1 MKYYVTKINDNGNIA
16 VDDTILVKDVQSAAG
31 SRILEGFKPLFSAEA
46 VTRLENKGYTIS
58 GKTNVGEFG
67 LDLAGEFSYYA
78 EKSADIKGAAAELVA
93 NGEVKAALGVDMNG
107 STRRSA
113 ALSGVDF
120 LKPTYGTVSRYGI
133 ISCAASGE
141 QLGVYA
147 KNAEGIKE
155 IMDVIAGH
163 DDKDGTSLRNE
174 SYDYT
179 INSDVS
185 GKKVCII
192 KELMEK
198 DLSKYESLS
207 LIYKKNNVKILSFD
221 MEEYPKNLKILS
233 SPPLVIY
240 CRGKFINLNERFCIS
255 VVGTRKITD
264 YGINCTKNI
273 TSDIARRGAVIVS
286 GMAAGVDSYAHNAAL
301 DEGMPTVA
309 VIGTGVNMVYPKSNS
324 ALMKRIMENGMVISE
339 YQFNSEPKP
348 WHFPERNRII
358 AGLSKGTLVVE
369 GEEQSGSLITANYAI
384 EFNRDVFAVPGNI
397 DSLMSKGTNNLIKKG
412 AYAAVSAE
420 DVLGQYRDVYGH
432 LLKPILRTPA
442 DVSDY
447 EKEYEKQETA
457 KEIISLDGLSDK
469 EKIYTCLGADAM
481 HIDVICEMTNL
492 SAQVV
497 NSSLLMLELEGK
509 IMSYAGNMYSRK
521 DI

>member
-163 DDKDGTSLRNE
+163 DNKDGTSLRNE

-192 KELMEK
+192 KELMDK
-198 DLSKYESLS
+198 ADDDVKAKVKAYADALSK
-207 LIYKKNNVKILSFD
+207 K
-221 MEEYPKNLKILS
+221 
-233 SPPLVIY
+233 
-240 CRGKFINLNERFCIS
+240 G
-255 VVGTRKITD
+255 
-264 YGINCTKNI
+264 
-273 TSDIARRGAVIVS
+273 
-286 GMAAGVDSYAHNAAL
+286 
-301 DEGMPTVA
+301 VA
-309 VIGTGVNMVYPKSNS
+309 V
-324 ALMKRIMENGMVISE
+324 
-339 YQFNSEPKP
+339 
-348 WHFPERNRII
+348 
-358 AGLSKGTLVVE
+358 
-369 GEEQSGSLITANYAI
+369 EE
-384 EFNRDVFAVPGNI
+384 
-397 DSLMSKGTNNLIKKG
+397 
-412 AYAAVSAE
+412 
-420 DVLGQYRDVYGH
+420 
-432 LLKPILRTPA
+432 
-442 DVSDY
+442 
-447 EKEYEKQETA
+447 
-457 KEIISLDGLSDK
+457 ISLDIFNVANTAWQILMTA
-469 EKIYTCLGADAM
+469 ETCNNVSRYDGVKYGHRATEYKN
-481 HIDVICEMTNL
+481 IDEL
-492 SAQVV
+492 YV
-497 NSSLLMLELEGK
+497 NSRTEGFNFLTKAVILYGSDVLSKNRYKDCYDKSLRVRRVIAEKFEELMKNYDAVLTPVCSKTAYGEYNIKDAFGK
-509 IMSYAGNMYSRK
+509 VFEESVFTAVANLTGTPALVSGGVQLMGKHFSESTLLSLAGAVEK
-521 DI
+521 EVK